1 MRHLYTI
8 LLYLALPF
16 VLLRLLWRSL
26 KAPDYRKRWKERLG
40 LFDPLGA
47 SNTLWIHAVS
57 VGEVQATV
65 PLVKLLQERYPGQA
79 IVITTTTPTGSRR
92 VKELFGDD
100 LFHLYAPYD
109 LPLIIERFIRRT
121 RPRIVVLMETEVWPN
136 LLATCKR
143 HGIPSLLANARL
155 SRRSAK
161 GYARLG
167 GFARQ
172 TFGNISRVAAQA
184 AADAE
189 RFAQLGVDPARI
201 LVTGSIKFDARLPR
215 SLNEQAEVIRR
226 TWGHGR
232 PVWVAASTHEG
243 EDELALQAHRQIR
256 RQLPNALLVLVPRHP
271 ERFDSVAAL
280 CQKSGFSV
288 VRRSDHI
295 SCTAETGVFL
305 GDSVGELP
313 MFLAGADVAFMG
325 GSLVKHGGHNMLEPA
340 ALGVP
345 VVFGPYNFNFA
356 AISELLLEADA
367 AVMVHHADK
376 LATVV
381 EAWLSDASERSRIG
395 ENGRRVVEQNRG
407 ALDRLA
413 ALMDELLAPS
423 ARRVVPPVE
432 WDFNNN

>member
-1 MRHLYTI
+1 MHHFYTT
-8 LLYLALPF
+8 LLYLVLPF
-16 VLLRLLWRSL
+16 ALLRLLWRSL
-26 KAPDYRKRWKERLG
+26 KAPDYRKRWKERFG
-40 LFDPLGA
+40 LFAPFDA
-47 SNTLWIHAVS
+47 NDTLWIHAVS
-57 VGEVQATV
+57 VGEVQAAV
-65 PLVKLLQERYPGQA
+65 PLVKLLQDRYPEQA

-100 LFHLYAPYD
+100 LFHVYAPYD
-109 LPLIIERFIRRT
+109 LPLIIERFIQRAK
-121 RPRIVVLMETEVWPN
+121 PRIMVLMETEIWPN
-136 LLATCKR
+136 LLATCKQ

-155 SRRSAK
+155 SQRSAT

-172 TFGNISRVAAQA
+172 TFGNISWVAAQT

-189 RFAQLGVDPARI
+189 RFVQLGVEPPRI

-226 TWGHGR
+226 AWGHER

-243 EDELALQAHRQIR
+243 EDEQVLQAHKQI
-256 RQLPNALLVLVPRHP
+256 QQQQPDALLVLVPRHP
-271 ERFDSVAAL
+271 ERFDSVATL
-280 CQKSGFSV
+280 CKKRGFKV
-288 VRRSDHI
+288 VRRSDQTP
-295 SCTAETGVFL
+295 CTPETSLFL

-345 VVFGPYNFNFA
+345 VVFGPHNFNFA
-356 AISELLLEADA
+356 AISKLLLEADA
-367 AVMVHHADK
+367 AAMVNHADE
-376 LATVV
+376 LAVVV

-407 ALDRLA
+407 ALSKLVDLIDALLA
-413 ALMDELLAPS
+413 ALG
-423 ARRVVPPVE
+423 RRQ
-432 WDFNNN
+432 DA

>member
-1 MRHLYTI
+1 MRHLYTF
-8 LLYLALPF
+8 LLYSALPF

-26 KAPDYRKRWKERLG
+26 KTPDYRKRWRERLG

-47 SNTLWIHAVS
+47 SDTLWIHAVS
-57 VGEVQATV
+57 VGEVQAAV
-65 PLVKLLQERYPGQA
+65 PLVKLLQDRYPGQA

-100 LFHLYAPYD
+100 LFHVYAPYD

-121 RPRIVVLMETEVWPN
+121 RPRIVVLMETEIWPN
-136 LLATCKR
+136 LLVTCKR

-172 TFGNISRVAAQA
+172 TFGNISQVAAQA

-189 RFAQLGVDPARI
+189 RFVQLGVDPARI
-201 LVTGSIKFDARLPR
+201 QVTGSIKFDARLPR

-226 TWGHGR
+226 TWGHER

-243 EDELALQAHRQIR
+243 EDELVLQAHRQIR
-256 RQLPNALLVLVPRHP
+256 QQLPDALLVLVPRHP
-271 ERFDSVAAL
+271 ERFDRVAAL

-288 VRRSDHI
+288 VRRSDQAD
-295 SCTAETGVFL
+295 CTAETGVFL

-345 VVFGPYNFNFA
+345 VVFGPHNFNFA

-367 AVMVHHADK
+367 AVMVRYADE

-381 EAWLSDASERSRIG
+381 EAWLGDASERSRIG
-395 ENGRRVVEQNRG
+395 ENGRWVVEQNRG
-407 ALDRLA
+407 ALDKLA
-413 ALMDELLAPS
+413 ELMDELLRACQ
-423 ARRVVPPVE
+423 
-432 WDFNNN
+432 